1 MNAWTIILDIV
12 LILISIVLIIA
23 VLLQQGQRQGLGA
36 IAGGAETFFGKNKA
50 KGYEAKM
57 ARITKIGA
65 AVFIVA
71 AIAATIVAARTAPA
85 DTTDTAGDTTYTAE
99 ELEHD
104 HDGDGIPDHTAEE
117 HTDEAVTD
125 ETVTD
130 EAATDETTD
139 DTAEEVPAEEAA
151 DATEAPAT
159 DMTEEPAEATEAPA
173 EAPAA
178 EATEAPAEDA
188 AEEPTEAPAAE

>member
-1 MNAWTIILDIV
+1 MNAWTVILDIV

-85 DTTDTAGDTTYTAE
+85 DTTDAAGDTTYTAE

-117 HTDEAVTD
+117 HTDETVTD
-125 ETVTD
+125 ET
-130 EAATDETTD
+130 ATDETTD
-139 DTAEEVPAEEAA
+139 DAAEEVPAEEAA
-151 DATEAPAT
+151 DATEVPAT
-159 DMTEEPAEATEAPA
+159 DVTEEPVEATEAPT

-188 AEEPTEAPAAE
+188 AEEPTEVPAAE